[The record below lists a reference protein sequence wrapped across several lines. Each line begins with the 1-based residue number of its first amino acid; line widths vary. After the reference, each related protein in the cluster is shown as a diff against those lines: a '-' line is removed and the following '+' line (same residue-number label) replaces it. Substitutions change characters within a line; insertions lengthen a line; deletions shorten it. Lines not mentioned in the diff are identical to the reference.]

1 MLRINHIIKLAVSGA
16 LLLIFSGVLG
26 QEQEDR
32 LLQVLKQELEYNLQE
47 LKKQDSVLPRPSHY
61 HTIQNKYRL
70 STHIVFFFPRRP
82 HRASYPSQMRRDPHI
97 SYIFSHL

>member
-47 LKKQDSVLPRPSHY
+47 LKKQDSAP
-61 HTIQNKYRL
+61 
-70 STHIVFFFPRRP
+70 
-82 HRASYPSQMRRDPHI
+82 
-97 SYIFSHL
+97 